1 MTAVAAVID
10 NLLVRLKSSPVLST
24 PDVFICDGPWINRP
38 QEPDVIVV
46 GWLPA
51 EGPTV
56 EWHAQ
61 HASLREG
68 DEREDFTIQGL
79 ISAWRGDTDLKSARD
94 RAITLLSAIR
104 TVIQADPSLGGVVAK
119 AQLVTVSLAQWQTED
134 GVEVPIQFGIH
145 VLVF

>member
-1 MTAVAAVID
+1 MTAVAAAID
-10 NLLVRLKSSPVLST
+10 GLLARIRSSPTLSV
-24 PDVFICDGPWINRP
+24 PEVFICDGPWLVRP
-38 QEPDVIVV
+38 TEPDVIVI

-68 DEREDFTIQGL
+68 DESEDFVIQGL
-79 ISAWRGDTDLKSARD
+79 ISSWRGDTDLKAARD
-94 RAITLLSAIR
+94 RATQILQAIR
-104 TVIQADPSLGGVVAK
+104 ATIWSDPSLDGAVSR
-119 AQLVTVSLAQWQTED
+119 AQLETISLAQWQSED
-134 GVEVPIQFGIH
+134 GVEVPIQFGVR